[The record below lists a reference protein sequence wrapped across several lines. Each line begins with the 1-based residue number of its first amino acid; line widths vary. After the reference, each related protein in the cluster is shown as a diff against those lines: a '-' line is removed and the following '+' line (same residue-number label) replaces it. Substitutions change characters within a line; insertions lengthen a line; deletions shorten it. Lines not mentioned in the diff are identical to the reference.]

1 MKHKILYLLAAFAAV
16 ACSHKDIV
24 RDVDFKISLDE
35 STTYLKGEPVKFL
48 IEGEVDNLV
57 FYSGETGSQYKYKDR
72 FSVPLEQVKSANL
85 ELEIQARYGK
95 PGALDLYISKTFD
108 GLSGNDAAAD
118 KAKIKAMF
126 DGGMQGWTKLDY
138 TDGPSTKWTSH
149 SFPVNDY
156 LENFSLAIHWH
167 PERDGKSAQ
176 RTYWV
181 KGSIALDMEGTAP
194 SKLSV
199 TDLGAV
205 SVMMNDEIADPY
217 VINKGNGSII
227 FDKPATADV
236 IFQGVGATALAYA
249 LDGWVIFT
257 PSSLNKVSNDKGT
270 VIKDLKNYMSSFEH
284 VYKEP
289 GNYTATFIG
298 VNRNYKGSSRDEQEI
313 KFSITEKP

>member
-1 MKHKILYLLAAFAAV
+1 MKHKILYLLTAFAAV

-24 RDVDFKISLDE
+24 RDVDFDIKIDPS
-35 STTYLKGEPVKFL
+35 STYVAGEPVKFL
-48 IEGEVDNLV
+48 IEGKVDNLL

-85 ELEIQARYGK
+85 ELEIQARYGL
-95 PGALDLYISKTFD
+95 PGALDLYVSKTFD
-108 GLSGNDAAAD
+108 GLSGKDAAAD

-156 LENFSLAIHWH
+156 LENFCLAIHWH
-167 PERDGKSAQ
+167 PQRDGKNAQ

-181 KGSIALDMEGTAP
+181 KGAIALDMEGTAP
-194 SKLSV
+194 SKLTI
-199 TDLGAV
+199 TDLGAL

-217 VINKGNGSII
+217 KINAGNGSII
-227 FDKPATADV
+227 FNKPSTAD
-236 IFQGVGATALAYA
+236 IMFQGVGAKALEYA

-257 PSSLNKVSNDKGT
+257 PSSLNKISNDKG
-270 VIKDLKNYMSSFEH
+270 VVVKNLQNYMDSFEH
-284 VYKEP
+284 IYKEP
-289 GNYTATFIG
+289 GTYNITFVG
-298 VNRNYKGSSRDEQEI
+298 VNKNYKGSSREVKELKI
-313 KFSITEKP
+313 NIVPKV